1 MSSDTETFPRP
12 PLDAAAL
19 NAALVRPGRMWR
31 GVEVVPAVGSTNSEL
46 VARSATGAPHGT
58 VLVTEHQTAGRGR
71 LGRVF
76 TTPDRA
82 ALTFSVLLRPR
93 VPTNALGWIPVIMGV
108 AAVGAVRS
116 VTGVRA
122 VLKWPNDVLVT
133 AAERAGGAGSA
144 GADGD
149 GGDHGAAG
157 TAENDGKLAGIL
169 SEADF
174 SAPDALGVV
183 VGIGLNVSQDRC
195 ELPVDTAV
203 SLRSEGAADLDR
215 GRLLTELLREFEEL
229 YTPWSAAGGD
239 AGACGLAAA
248 YRELCVT
255 IGRRVRVHLPGDG
268 LLEGVAAGVDGDAR
282 LLVDGPAGRTALSAG
297 DVVHVRPG
305 G

>member
-1 MSSDTETFPRP
+1 MPSDTETFPRP

-46 VARSATGAPHGT
+46 VARSATGAPHGS

-108 AAVGAVRS
+108 AAVVAVRRVS
-116 VTGVRA
+116 GVAA
-122 VLKWPNDVLVT
+122 VLKWPNDLLVP
-133 AAERAGGAGSA
+133 AAERAGES
-144 GADGD
+144 
-149 GGDHGAAG
+149 
-157 TAENDGKLAGIL
+157 EEDGKLAGIL

-183 VGIGLNVSQDRC
+183 VGIGLNVSQDRS

-203 SLRSEGAADLDR
+203 SLRGEGAASLDR
-215 GRLLTELLREFEEL
+215 GDLLTALLEEFEEL

-282 LLVDGPAGRTALSAG
+282 LLVDGPEGRTALSAG

>member
-1 MSSDTETFPRP
+1 MRSDTETFPRP
-12 PLDAAAL
+12 PIDAAAL

-46 VARSATGAPHGT
+46 VARSATGAPHGS

-108 AAVGAVRS
+108 AAVAAVRR
-116 VTGVRA
+116 VTGVA
-122 VLKWPNDVLVT
+122 AALKWPNDVLVP
-133 AAERAGGAGSA
+133 AAERAGGSAEAGD
-144 GADGD
+144 DGIA
-149 GGDHGAAG
+149 GGDG

-183 VGIGLNVSQDRC
+183 VGIGLNVSQDRS

-203 SLRSEGAADLDR
+203 SLRGEGATSLDR
-215 GRLLTELLREFEEL
+215 GDLLTALLREFEEL

-282 LLVDGPAGRTALSAG
+282 LLVDGPEGRTALSAG

>member
-31 GVEVVPAVGSTNSEL
+31 GVDVVPAVGSTNSEL
-46 VARSATGAPHGT
+46 VARSATGAPHGS

-93 VPTNALGWIPVIMGV
+93 VPTNTLGWIPVIMGV
-108 AAVGAVRS
+108 AAVTAVRR
-116 VTGVRA
+116 VTGVAA
-122 VLKWPNDVLVT
+122 VLKWPNDVLVP
-133 AAERAGGAGSA
+133 AAERAGEA
-144 GADGD
+144 GD
-149 GGDHGAAG
+149 GGEGGDGG

-183 VGIGLNVSQDRC
+183 VGIGLNVSQDRS

-203 SLRSEGAADLDR
+203 SLRGEGAATLDR
-215 GRLLTELLREFEEL
+215 GELLKELLREFEEL

-282 LLVDGPAGRTALSAG
+282 LLVDGPGGRTALSAG

>member
-1 MSSDTETFPRP
+1 MPSDTETFPRP

-31 GVEVVPAVGSTNSEL
+31 GVDVVPAVGSTNSEL
-46 VARSATGAPHGT
+46 VARSATGAPHGS

-108 AAVGAVRS
+108 AAVTAVRRVS
-116 VTGVRA
+116 GVAA
-122 VLKWPNDVLVT
+122 VLKWPNDLLVP
-133 AAERAGGAGSA
+133 AAERAGE
-144 GADGD
+144 
-149 GGDHGAAG
+149 
-157 TAENDGKLAGIL
+157 AENDGKLAGIL

-183 VGIGLNVSQDRC
+183 VGIGLNVSQDRS

-203 SLRSEGAADLDR
+203 SLRGEGATSLDR
-215 GRLLTELLREFEEL
+215 GDLLTALLEEFEEL

-282 LLVDGPAGRTALSAG
+282 LLVDGPEGRTALSAG